1 MKDLS
6 NTAETPCFTNF
17 AIQEYLMGRLSEEIR
32 TELKLHVD
40 DCLQCGACLKLMD
53 TETIILRAALRD
65 DFADSETSNMDPETL
80 AMYLDD
86 TLGNEQREEC
96 EKRLRSSP
104 QLLAS
109 LLELKRE
116 LSLVQ
121 SIDPL
126 ESIAPTTPEGRIL
139 RMPKRRHLPK
149 NLTELGQSDSE
160 ASEA

>member
-1 MKDLS
+1 
-6 NTAETPCFTNF
+6 
-17 AIQEYLMGRLSEEIR
+17 
-32 TELKLHVD
+32 
-40 DCLQCGACLKLMD
+40 MD

-149 NLTELGQSDSE
+149 KLTELGQSDSE